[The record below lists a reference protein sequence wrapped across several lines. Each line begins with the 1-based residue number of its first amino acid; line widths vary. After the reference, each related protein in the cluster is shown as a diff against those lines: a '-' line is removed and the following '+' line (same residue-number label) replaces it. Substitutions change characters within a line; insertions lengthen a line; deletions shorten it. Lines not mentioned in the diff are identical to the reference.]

1 MNEYNLYSD
10 GPFDLLKNPTYLSS
24 HNGCVI
30 KNAGWGI
37 GTSESPIDIIYTKNT
52 SPLPSPGFRIP
63 INVLPGIPCQLQI
76 NAKLIA
82 GDKAFIYVERKNK
95 RKNEQ
100 RNHNTGYDTGNGI
113 DAASMSSSDSYV
125 SDENEDGTNLNENNN
140 NNDKNNENIVKNE
153 NNDNDDKYKYVVID
167 DDYRIVP
174 RIHWL
179 ENEGKEKIF
188 DIKFVTDCRRIWVGI
203 LFYNNK
209 DIDYHLVVNDFKLT
223 MIPDAVLG
231 IKKSRAKKMKKL
243 PPVSINFTDVVSALN
258 RAKNGVGVGG
268 GGVIGTAVIV
278 EPRCDPFLVKI
289 IDHFLDVLPTHL
301 WNVVVFHGNMNRIM
315 LEGVFGENGR
325 VRLIHLPVDNLNR
338 ELYSRLLL
346 YREFY
351 ECIGPEHILIFQTDT
366 CLNAK
371 NIGFLDKLLGYD
383 YVGAPWSKKVVS
395 LTEPKKHNIV
405 GNGGLSLRRKSSMI
419 KVCQLIEK
427 KPKYQYL
434 WGYHED
440 QVITS
445 ILHSGLVAG
454 PVKMP
459 SHDIARK
466 FSVESVF
473 YPEPLGI
480 HQAWR
485 WLSTKDFAKLRANM
499 PVIDQLFRGRIY

>member
-52 SPLPSPGFRIP
+52 SSLPSPGFRIP

-76 NAKLIA
+76 NAALVA
-82 GDKAFIYVERKNK
+82 GDKAFVYVERKNK
-95 RKNEQ
+95 RKNGQ
-100 RNHNTGYDTGNGI
+100 KNHNTGYDTGNGI
-113 DAASMSSSDSYV
+113 DDNSSMSSSYDSTTV
-125 SDENEDGTNLNENNN
+125 VEKENGESN
-140 NNDKNNENIVKNE
+140 
-153 NNDNDDKYKYVVID
+153 KYVVID

-174 RIHWL
+174 RVHWI
-179 ENEGKEKIF
+179 EDSKEKVF
-188 DIKFVTDCRRIWVGI
+188 DIKFVTDCRRIWIGI

-231 IKKSRAKKMKKL
+231 IKKSRTKKMKKL
-243 PPVSINFTDVVSALN
+243 PPVSINFTDVVSVLS
-258 RAKNGVGVGG
+258 RAKSEINGVNGVN
-268 GGVIGTAVIV
+268 GVIGSAVIV

-301 WNVVVFHGNMNRIM
+301 WNVVVFHGNMNRVM

-371 NIGFLDKLLGYD
+371 NIGFMDKLLGYD